1 MMSAERM
8 NEREFAI
15 ELFNKI
21 DNSAFQDALRN
32 KCYKEIIS
40 LAPPQAVEIVLGLP
54 DIPPRWARDLLKFCN
69 LPLTRKQIAALV
81 ESVTRDSWQAYLLF
95 EFGIQYK
102 LSRKQVAAL
111 AAIVTSNAYYAC
123 LLLEFGSSYKLSRK
137 QVADLVE
144 SVKQNS
150 WLSCMLLENSSGYP
164 LSRKQ
169 VAALEASANSK

>member
-1 MMSAERM
+1 M
-8 NEREFAI
+8 NEREFDS

-40 LAPPQAVEIVLGLP
+40 LQAVEIVLGLP

-95 EFGIQYK
+95 EFG
-102 LSRKQVAAL
+102 
-111 AAIVTSNAYYAC
+111 
-123 LLLEFGSSYKLSRK
+123 SSYKLSRK